1 MSTNSDLSFDKVI
14 RPVNATDICLYLT
27 RLMKSTLVGLRS
39 QDYAGKGDK
48 AIFLKYLG

>member
-1 MSTNSDLSFDKVI
+1 MSTNSDLSFDKLLAGQRNRHLSI
-14 RPVNATDICLYLT
+14 FDTTDEEYF
-27 RLMKSTLVGLRS
+27 VGLRS